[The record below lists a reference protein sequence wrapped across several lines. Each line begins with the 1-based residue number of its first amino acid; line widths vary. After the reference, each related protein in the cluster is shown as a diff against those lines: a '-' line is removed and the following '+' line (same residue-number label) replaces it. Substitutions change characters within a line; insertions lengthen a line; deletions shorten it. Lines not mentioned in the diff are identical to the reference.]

1 MSRELM
7 RLYKENHCEQKS
19 EKHNMMCK
27 EELERQEKRK
37 KNLLR
42 KSQGSTESKWECE
55 TDWDIKNKLA
65 FEFHN

>member
-42 KSQGSTESKWECE
+42 KSQGRTESK
-55 TDWDIKNKLA
+55 
-65 FEFHN
+65 